1 VTTYLGRYR
10 ILKTLG
16 EGGMGRVHL
25 AEAAGPGGFVRRVVV
40 KVARRNASAALHQA
54 LVDEAKTAAA
64 LVHKNIV
71 PVLDFDEAGGERMV
85 ILEHVDG
92 LDLAQLVDRGGP
104 LPVPLVAFIGAEA
117 AAALDYAHRR
127 SLVHRDVSTANLM
140 VSWEGEV
147 KLTDFGVASLLRAD
161 DSAIR
166 GNLSYMAPEQAR
178 GATVDG
184 RADLFALG
192 AVLWEL
198 VTGNPPFGASCTVE
212 QARRRRLP
220 PLPRDEL
227 SAIIGKAASVAP
239 DDRYPSAAALREE
252 LLRLTTGMTDPG
264 RALAVHLSQFKRKE
278 EARRLDTSALG
289 AAALGAGRPLTQVAP
304 RGKPAQQSETATPS
318 FDRRYIYFFG
328 GAAVV
333 GSLLGILLGT
343 RHSSPKVTVI
353 EPAAVVASPAPRAEA
368 PKMGSISINAV
379 PWAHIYIDGKSAGQT
394 PRAHIALEPG
404 PHTIRLTTGGRD
416 ERTRTVTIQP
426 GHDSKLTVDFA
437 KP

>member
-16 EGGMGRVHL
+16 EGGMGRVYL

-40 KVARRNASAALHQA
+40 KVARKSASPSMHQA

-127 SLVHRDVSTANLM
+127 ALVHRDVSSANLM

-161 DSAIR
+161 DSAVR

-198 VTGNPPFGASCTVE
+198 VTSNPPFGYDATIE
-212 QARRRRLP
+212 QARRRKLP

-227 SAIIGKAASVAP
+227 SAIITKAASFDP
-239 DDRYPSAAALREE
+239 DDRYPTAAALRAQ
-252 LLRLTTGMTDPG
+252 LLELTTGMPDPG
-264 RALAVHLSQFKRKE
+264 RALAIHLSQFKRRDEGKK
-278 EARRLDTSALG
+278 LDASALG
-289 AAALGAGRPLTQVAP
+289 AAALGAGRPLTQVAG
-304 RGKPAQQSETATPS
+304 RERSEERPARSL
-318 FDRRYIYFFG
+318 DLRYLYFFG
-328 GAAVV
+328 AAAVI
-333 GSLLGILLGT
+333 GSLLGIFLGL
-343 RHSSPKVTVI
+343 RHSPKVI
-353 EPAAVVASPAPRAEA
+353 AVDPVVLSPAPEA
-368 PKMGSISINAV
+368 QPPKMGTISINAV

-394 PRAHIALEPG
+394 PRARISLEAG
-404 PHTIRLTTGGRD
+404 PHTIRLTTGGGD
-416 ERTRTVTIQP
+416 ERTRNVTIQP
-426 GHDSKLTVDFA
+426 GHESKLTVDFA
-437 KP
+437 RP